1 MKKLLTMILALTLTL
16 GLTVPALAAYSAS
29 TIDSVAIADV
39 TAPTAG
45 ATPDFDVTPGSNY
58 LVDEVRWYRVSS
70 MTSET
75 YIEKLD
81 ASDTFM
87 DNSIYCVAIDLL
99 TEYGYAFKDNALG
112 VSIAGGTNARVYE
125 YFHNNEGVT
134 VEAYFTVG
142 SPQTSTISVVSITGV
157 AAPAVGSAVPFSTTT
172 GTAGAGYVISDGKYM
187 KWDVGSTYSPTHW
200 TAVTFGSFNN
210 TDTYGVAF
218 DITADTGYTFAPN
231 VTATVNGNAAV
242 VTKIGD
248 DWLTVFCPFTAPPS
262 ITSAIVNSKTW
273 PINGNVIHTESDNFY
288 LTYDEHFSKYYN
300 CTPYTLESVKW
311 QVQTEKTGDWTDVPT
326 GGTQYFDNANGYR
339 IVAVLK
345 ALPGCSFDSAVTG
358 SINGASGVDEV
369 VSTSTSTND
378 TLSLTRTCTVYNAV
392 ICGDAW
398 VTTPA
403 AGITPNVSVQS
414 LTGASVESAWY
425 EAPFVG
431 SDTYVKKL
439 ASGGTFETGKV
450 YKLVLTLS
458 ATSPNS
464 ASGYNFL
471 DDFSLSFKT
480 ADGGDNSLYALLRQT
495 TDTSREQ
502 SYTLWYEVGDVT
514 AAKLSSIAIT
524 GPEPN
529 AGGVI
534 NISNTTTDFN
544 FDGKCQLTADMGT
557 VGNLYKGSYD
567 GYSYVYFYISPASG
581 YYFDYADNMT
591 VTYNGQS
598 VRVSNSRYRE
608 SLIVYVYYS
617 KVDTS
622 SVTGGSVSSDKLYAM
637 EGETVTLTPA
647 ASTGYLAL
655 TAAPAVSYTD
665 KAGAAQNVSVT
676 DNTGTYTFTMPDFT
690 VSVTA
695 AFPSDPSYTPPAPS
709 YSYYAITATAGKNGA
724 VTPAGKTSVQSGT
737 DKTYAITPSE
747 GYKIADVL
755 VDDVSVGA
763 VSEYTFENVQ
773 KAHTIEAV
781 FVWDN
786 PFKDVAETDWF
797 YGDVEYAYLTKLF
810 QGTSP
815 TTFEPHTSMTRGM
828 LVTVLYRLE
837 GESAVTGT
845 NPFDDVES
853 GKYYENAVI
862 WAAQNNIVGG
872 YGNGK
877 FVPDDSITREQMAAI
892 LWRYAKYKGY
902 DVSVGEDT
910 NILSYNDA
918 ESVSEYAI
926 PAMQWAYGAGL
937 IQGDNG
943 KLMTQGE
950 AERCQVAA
958 ILHRF
963 MENVVK

>member
-16 GLTVPALAAYSAS
+16 GLTVSALAAYSAS

-70 MTSET
+70 ITSET

-142 SPQTSTISVVSITGV
+142 SLQTSTISTVSITGV
-157 AAPAVGSAVPFSTTT
+157 AAPAAGLAVPFSTTT
-172 GTAGAGYVISDGKYM
+172 GTAETGYIISDGKYM
-187 KWDVGSTYSPTHW
+187 KWDEGSEYSPSHW
-200 TAVTFGSFNN
+200 KAVTFGSFNN

-218 DITADTGYTFAPN
+218 DITADTGYTFGSG

-248 DWLTVFCPFTAPPS
+248 DWLTVFYPFTAPPS

-273 PINGNVIHTESDNFY
+273 PINGNVIHTETDNFY
-288 LTYDEHFSKYYN
+288 LTYDEHFFKYYN

-311 QVQTEKTGDWTDVPT
+311 QVNANKAGAWTDVDTTTPQT
-326 GGTQYFDNANGYR
+326 FSNANGYR

-345 ALPGCSFDSAVTG
+345 ALPGCSFNSAVTG
-358 SINGASGVDEV
+358 SINGAGNVEEV
-369 VSTSTSTND
+369 VSTSTND
-378 TLSLTRTCTVYNAV
+378 TLTLTRTCAVYNAV
-392 ICGDAW
+392 TCGDAW

-403 AGITPNVSVQS
+403 DGGTPTVSVQS
-414 LTGASVESAWY
+414 LAGATSEIAWY

-431 SDTYVKKL
+431 SDTYVKEL
-439 ASGGTFETGKV
+439 ASGDTFATGKV

-458 ATSPNS
+458 ATNPNS
-464 ASGYNFL
+464 AGGYNFL

-480 ADGGDNSLYALLRQT
+480 EDGNSSRSYAQQRQT

-514 AAKLSSIAIT
+514 ATKLSSIAIT
-524 GPEPN
+524 GPEPD
-529 AGGVI
+529 ASGVI
-534 NISNTTTDFN
+534 NIVNTSTDFN
-544 FDGKCQLTADMGT
+544 FNGKCQLTADMGSI
-557 VGNLYKGSYD
+557 GNLYKGHYD

-591 VTYNGQS
+591 VTYNGQR
-598 VRVSNSRYRE
+598 VRVTSSRYRE
-608 SLIVYVYYS
+608 CLIVYAYYS

-622 SVTGGSVSSDKLYAM
+622 GVTGGSVSSDKLYAM
-637 EGETVTLTPA
+637 EGETVTLTPTPR
-647 ASTGYLAL
+647 TGYLAL

-709 YSYYAITATAGKNGA
+709 YSYYAITATAGENGA
-724 VTPAGKTSVQSGT
+724 VAPAGKTSVREGQNEAYT
-737 DKTYAITPSE
+737 ITPNE
-747 GYKIADVL
+747 GYKISDVL
-755 VDDVSVGA
+755 VDGVSVGA
-763 VSEYTFENVQ
+763 VSEYTFKNVQ
-773 KAHTIEAV
+773 RAHTIEAI
-781 FVWDN
+781 FAWGN
-786 PFKDVAETDWF
+786 PFEDVAESDWF

-837 GESAVTGT
+837 GESAVTAANSFT
-845 NPFDDVES
+845 DVES
-853 GKYYENAVI
+853 GRYYEKAVV
-862 WAAQNNIVGG
+862 WATENEIVGG
-872 YGNGK
+872 YGGGL
-877 FVPDDSITREQMAAI
+877 FGPEDAITREQLATI
-892 LWRYAKYKGY
+892 LYNYAKFKGY

-918 ESVSEYAI
+918 ERISEYAI
-926 PAMQWAYGAGL
+926 PAMQWACGAGL

-943 KLMTQGE
+943 NLMPQGN
-950 AERCQVAA
+950 AERCQVAT

-963 MENVVK
+963 MENVAK